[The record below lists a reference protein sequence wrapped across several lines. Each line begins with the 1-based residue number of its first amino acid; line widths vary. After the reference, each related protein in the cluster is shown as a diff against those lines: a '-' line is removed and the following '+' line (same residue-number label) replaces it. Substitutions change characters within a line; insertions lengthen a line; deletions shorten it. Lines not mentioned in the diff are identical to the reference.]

1 MIVDNRQSKGVGVM
15 GDKKKMVAATA
26 AVMSYIKTEE
36 EFVGM
41 QPAIVADSAD
51 FISRRVSLNLWGIS
65 GRQAQ
70 MQMRGLMQMKAFYKG
85 K

>member
-1 MIVDNRQSKGVGVM
+1 MIVDNRQSKRVGVM
-15 GDKKKMVAATA
+15 DDKKKIVAATA

-36 EFVGM
+36 EAVGM
-41 QPAIVADSAD
+41 QSAIVTDSND
-51 FISRRVSLNLWGIS
+51 FVSRPVPLNLWGIS

-70 MQMRGLMQMKAFYKG
+70 MQMRGLMQMKAFYKV